1 MLMLDRDI
9 IQGRGFRNV
18 VDGDRITGFQFQ
30 LRNPNYRGTSASL
43 LDGIDVTIDGEKIPD
58 HLPVWT
64 LQGRTFSLDELRA
77 STDARW
83 QLDETATITVP
94 KPGGLSVGVH
104 DIDVVVYLRRPYFPP
119 MVSRSAFPAQAKRV
133 IVPPVPDGG
142 LRYAVSTYSHSG
154 DLYTSMT
161 LEDVLADTADI
172 GATGIEILGEANVPG
187 YPTPSRGLG
196 RQLARVARDLR
207 AHRHQLRRLGG
218 YRDVA
223 RSRPDRRGG
232 SGAASA
238 WICGWHPSSA
248 SPRSVRSSVSPRSS
262 WTRTPSGPAPC
273 SVRSTWPRNWT
284 S

>member
-9 IQGRGFRNV
+9 IQGRGFRNL

-119 MVSRSAFPAQAKRV
+119 MVSRSAFPAQA
-133 IVPPVPDGG
+133 
-142 LRYAVSTYSHSG
+142 
-154 DLYTSMT
+154 
-161 LEDVLADTADI
+161 
-172 GATGIEILGEANVPG
+172 
-187 YPTPSRGLG
+187 
-196 RQLARVARDLR
+196 
-207 AHRHQLRRLGG
+207 
-218 YRDVA
+218 
-223 RSRPDRRGG
+223 
-232 SGAASA
+232 
-238 WICGWHPSSA
+238 
-248 SPRSVRSSVSPRSS
+248 
-262 WTRTPSGPAPC
+262 
-273 SVRSTWPRNWT
+273 
-284 S
+284 

>member
-104 DIDVVVYLRRPYFPP
+104 DIDVVVTSDAPISRRWCPGRRSRRRP
-119 MVSRSAFPAQAKRV
+119 
-133 IVPPVPDGG
+133 
-142 LRYAVSTYSHSG
+142 SG
-154 DLYTSMT
+154 
-161 LEDVLADTADI
+161 
-172 GATGIEILGEANVPG
+172 
-187 YPTPSRGLG
+187 
-196 RQLARVARDLR
+196 
-207 AHRHQLRRLGG
+207 
-218 YRDVA
+218 
-223 RSRPDRRGG
+223 
-232 SGAASA
+232 
-238 WICGWHPSSA
+238 SS
-248 SPRSVRSSVSPRSS
+248 SPRYRAADCATPCRPTAIPATSTPR
-262 WTRTPSGPAPC
+262 
-273 SVRSTWPRNWT
+273 
-284 S
+284 